1 MKNGIN
7 VEICCGSLEDCKT
20 AQRMGADCIELVS
33 AHLLGGLTPSAGLL
47 YQVKAQVGLPVSAII
62 RPRGAGFCY
71 SDDDFAVMCHDA
83 QEFARMGADGIV
95 FGFLQQDGS
104 LDEERCARFMEHI
117 GGCTPVFHRAIDVA
131 ANLHSTVERLI
142 RLGVKRILTS
152 GGKENALMGA
162 QVIRELVQSYG
173 QRIQILAGGGIRAG
187 NVAQVVAQ
195 TGVKRVHFGGTHY
208 CADGST
214 QGNPLLNFG
223 ASQLPPNDS
232 YIAVNAQTIKDV
244 IASI

>member
-20 AQRMGADCIELVS
+20 AQRMGADCIELVT

-47 YQVKAQVGLPVSAII
+47 YQVKEQVGLPVSAIV

-95 FGFLQQDGS
+95 FGFLHENGT

-131 ANLHSTVERLI
+131 ENLNDAVERLI
-142 RLGVKRILTS
+142 GLGVKRILTS

-162 QVIRELVQSYG
+162 QTIRGLVQSYG

-187 NVAQVVAQ
+187 NVAQVVVQ

-208 CADGST
+208 REDPST
-214 QGNPLLNFG
+214 NGNALLNFG
-223 ASQLPPNDS
+223 ASQLPPNQS
-232 YIAVNAQTIKDV
+232 YIAVSAETIKDV
-244 IASI
+244 MQNI